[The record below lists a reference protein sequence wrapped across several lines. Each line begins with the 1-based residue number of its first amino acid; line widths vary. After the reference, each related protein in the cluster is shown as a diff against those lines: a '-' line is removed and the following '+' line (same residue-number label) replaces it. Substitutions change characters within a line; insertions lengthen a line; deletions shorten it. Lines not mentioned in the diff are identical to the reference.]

1 MNNQPRI
8 TRAART
14 APDQSIRAGQHIY
27 AALAESGI
35 DLIDAVTARIIAAS
49 VHGGYGTALCT
60 FAGTGVLHG
69 KAALAELRALPSGGL
84 PQTWRE
90 AFTDFVNE
98 ASVDHHD

>member
-1 MNNQPRI
+1 MNEQALI

-27 AALAESGI
+27 TALAESGI
-35 DLIDAVTARIIAAS
+35 DLIAPGTARIIAAS

-69 KAALAELRALPSGGL
+69 SAILAELRAVPSREL

-90 AFTDFVNE
+90 AFTDFVN
-98 ASVDHHD
+98 AAGDHHD